1 MSKKRGRNQIGKF
14 VYKNLFELT
23 LVASACQQLSE
34 NKKNGCAMLISNS
47 IQQNTVAT

>member
-34 NKKNGCAMLISNS
+34 KKNGCAMLISSS